1 MASNGPTSKNS
12 QNNVASKTTK
22 KNNITIN
29 LTNSN
34 LLNQQKELEEEPKKM
49 EEEERKKLIELE
61 KQIKEIEDKFSFEQ
75 QNCQKVINLK
85 EKEKEQKEKEI
96 NQLKSTNDELNE
108 QLKFMKKQVK
118 ENFDST
124 SKEKEKNGQKIKSQK
139 KKKNKLEEMLDEKEE
154 ELKLCINEN
163 KNKEKEIERLQKEL
177 DSKVNLEQFNN
188 LKNQIKI
195 SKNKKEELEKQIE
208 ELEPIRLA
216 HENCE
221 EEKLKIKNEIY
232 NLQKNLEE
240 IKKTNRKKFIKET
253 KDKRMVI
260 KHNNMSKLF
269 NDLDEEQIK
278 NLKEQLYKKKIDKLW
293 EKNKETEN
301 SIDND
306 IVKQEDDN
314 KKNIKKLKYMPEN
327 YLEIVQK
334 KQNFN
339 TKMDFSKKV
348 RNNCH
353 KKEIKMDDL
362 QITELPKIPLF
373 DKNKKKA
380 LQNILPEKEIQKY
393 EKRYE
398 YINIEKDNLIRKYN
412 AETKQLKTEQN
423 ILTKNSESFL
433 EQLNENKK
441 ENILLDGK
449 ILEQEKQLQ
458 ELKNKLKIMK
468 DDLQKTK
475 RKISNQEK
483 VNGELLDELKRL
495 PNEKHKEEKK

>member
-1 MASNGPTSKNS
+1 MASNGQTSNNS
-12 QNNVASKTTK
+12 QNIEITVKK
-22 KNNITIN
+22 KNGNNIN
-29 LTNSN
+29 LTNTY
-34 LLNQQKELEEEPKKM
+34 LLNQQKEEPKKM
-49 EEEERKKLIELE
+49 EEEERKKLVELE

-75 QNCQKVINLK
+75 QYRQNIINLK

-96 NQLKSTNDELNE
+96 NQLKSANDELNE
-108 QLKFMKKQVK
+108 QLKNMKKQIKENLDFFSKEKDNKNKEPDALEEMFKVK
-118 ENFDST
+118 ENELKYYIDINK
-124 SKEKEKNGQKIKSQK
+124 SKEKEK
-139 KKKNKLEEMLDEKEE
+139 
-154 ELKLCINEN
+154 
-163 KNKEKEIERLQKEL
+163 ERLQKEL
-177 DSKVNLEQFNN
+177 NSKVNLEQFNS
-188 LKNQIKI
+188 LKNQIEFAAK
-195 SKNKKEELEKQIE
+195 KKEELDKQIE
-208 ELEPIRLA
+208 EMEPMRLE
-216 HENCE
+216 HEKCE
-221 EEKLKIKNEIY
+221 EEKAKIKNEIY

-240 IKKTNRKKFIKET
+240 IKKANRKKFIKET
-253 KDKRMVI
+253 EDKRMDI

-314 KKNIKKLKYMPEN
+314 KKNIKNLKYIPEN

-334 KQNFN
+334 KHNFN

-362 QITELPKIPLF
+362 QITELPKIPLLE
-373 DKNKKKA
+373 KNKRKV
-380 LQNILPEKEIQKY
+380 LLNIIPEKEIQKY

-412 AETKQLKTEQN
+412 IETKQLKTEQN
-423 ILTKNSESFL
+423 ILTKSSESCL
-433 EQLNENKK
+433 EQLNQNKK
-441 ENILLDGK
+441 ENVLLDEK

-458 ELKNKLKIMK
+458 KLKNKLKIMK
-468 DDLQKTK
+468 DNLQKTK
-475 RKISNQEK
+475 SKNSSQEK
-483 VNGELLDELKRL
+483 VNRDLLDELQRL
-495 PNEKHKEEKK
+495 ANENRE